1 MKEKANSDLNNCIHN
16 DLDVS
21 MDDRGLVEYCVAH
34 VKVEIS
40 ETRGFCD
47 VELKKYIKSYVH
59 YNICIVFILTNLQR
73 KTSKLLSVFP
83 ARPPPPTG
91 FFSRTTTGNNN
102 NKKKNT
108 HRHQSFRCP
117 RQFLRRSTD
126 LNDRRQVWSTTWR
139 SSAAPGDWRCIQVAV
154 GRQ

>member
-1 MKEKANSDLNNCIHN
+1 MDTSMKEKANSDLNNCIHN

-83 ARPPPPTG
+83 ARPQPPTG

-102 NKKKNT
+102 KKKKT
-108 HRHQSFRCP
+108 H
-117 RQFLRRSTD
+117 TD
-126 LNDRRQVWSTTWR
+126 TNPSG
-139 SSAAPGDWRCIQVAV
+139 APGNFCVEVPTLTTAARFGQRRGEAPRLRGVGVASKSL
-154 GRQ
+154 

>member
-21 MDDRGLVEYCVAH
+21 MDDRGLVKYCVAH

-83 ARPPPPTG
+83 ARPQPPTG

-102 NKKKNT
+102 KKKT
-108 HRHQSFRCP
+108 HTPTPILQVT

-139 SSAAPGDWRCIQVAV
+139 SSAAPGGWRCIQVAV